1 VGKLLVSI
9 ITVTYNSQATI
20 ADTIRSVALQSY
32 SNIEHVI
39 IDGSSTDDTL
49 EIVRNT
55 PGRITRIISE
65 PDKGIYDALNK
76 GIINSGGDI
85 IGLLHSDD
93 ELASDTIIEDI
104 CNKFIQTSSDIVY
117 GDLIYVSNK
126 NKNKIIRYWKSTP
139 FDKALVNKGWMPAH
153 PTVFIRRE
161 VYNKYGQFNLRYKI
175 SSDYDFILRLMQIR
189 DLKIEYLPRIITKMR
204 MGGVSNSS
212 FGNIFL
218 KSLEDYRIIKKNG
231 LPYPMAILI
240 RKNLSKIIQ
249 FVTKEQNEEI
259 LDGEINN

>member
-1 VGKLLVSI
+1 MRKLLVSI
-9 ITVTYNSQATI
+9 VTVTFNSRATI
-20 ADTIRSVALQSY
+20 ADTIRSVASQSY
-32 SNIEHVI
+32 SNIEHII

-55 PGRITRIISE
+55 PNRITKIISE

-76 GIINSGGDI
+76 GIANSDGNI

-93 ELASDTIIEDI
+93 ELASDIIIEEI
-104 CNKFIQTSSDIVY
+104 CKKFIQTSADIVY

-126 NKNKIIRYWKSTP
+126 NKDKIIRYWNKS
-139 FDKALVNKGWMPAH
+139 LVNKGWMPAH
-153 PTVFIRRE
+153 PTVFIRKE
-161 VYNKYGQFNLRYKI
+161 VYNKYGQFNLRFKI
-175 SSDYDFILRLMQIR
+175 SSDYDFILRLMQTR

-218 KSLEDYRIIKKNG
+218 KSLEDYLIIKKNG
-231 LPYPMAILI
+231 LPNPLAVLI
-240 RKNLSKIIQ
+240 RKNISKLSQ
-249 FVTKEQNEEI
+249 FITKE
-259 LDGEINN
+259 